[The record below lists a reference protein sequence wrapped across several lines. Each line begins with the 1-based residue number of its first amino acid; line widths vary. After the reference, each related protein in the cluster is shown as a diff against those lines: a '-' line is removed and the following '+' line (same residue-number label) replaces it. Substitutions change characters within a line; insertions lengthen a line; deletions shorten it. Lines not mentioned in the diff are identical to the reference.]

1 MAIYHY
7 YEGSPRCVKTRLAC
21 DVLSDVVRN
30 LSMREVLCKLG
41 MPLSF
46 NLLNV

>member
-1 MAIYHY
+1 
-7 YEGSPRCVKTRLAC
+7 
-21 DVLSDVVRN
+21 
-30 LSMREVLCKLG
+30 